1 MLLLLRRRRRRR
13 RPKVFEANALES
25 LSLFLSFHSL
35 AAAFTLLTLASFDSS
50 SRSDTL
56 CQSSDCAYTH
66 SGNQDQATTPKTKQK
81 WRLRQPRHLP
91 AERLLW
97 GVFHLKERE
106 GGNSSSAV
114 VVDSIY
120 FLGFIFLLFRLLF
133 GTDCGRQEGKK
144 GSRMWQRKNKTKDKH
159 DTSTICHSGGGGTP
173 SLNTQRDQEKQL
185 LDTNRIE
192 MEPPRKNKKHEGEFF
207 CLKWRG

>member
-1 MLLLLRRRRRRR
+1 LVGPGKLPVIVCFGFLLAFVGVFVTTFDLCQREMLLLLRRRRRRR

-91 AERLLW
+91 AERLL
-97 GVFHLKERE
+97 
-106 GGNSSSAV
+106 
-114 VVDSIY
+114 
-120 FLGFIFLLFRLLF
+120 
-133 GTDCGRQEGKK
+133 
-144 GSRMWQRKNKTKDKH
+144 
-159 DTSTICHSGGGGTP
+159 
-173 SLNTQRDQEKQL
+173 
-185 LDTNRIE
+185 
-192 MEPPRKNKKHEGEFF
+192 
-207 CLKWRG
+207 